1 MRKFL
6 VPLLLVA
13 SIGAS
18 SAALAAGTMATG
30 TIASMDAKACK
41 VTLNNKEVYQF
52 PAKCDLSKFKV
63 GEKVSITYTLKGK
76 LYEATTIAAA

>member
-6 VPLLLVA
+6 VPLMLIA

-18 SAALAAGTMATG
+18 SVALAAGTMATG

-52 PAKCDLSKFKV
+52 PAKCDLSKFKL
-63 GEKVSITYTLKGK
+63 GEKVSITYTVNGK
-76 LYEATTIAAA
+76 VYEATAIKAA